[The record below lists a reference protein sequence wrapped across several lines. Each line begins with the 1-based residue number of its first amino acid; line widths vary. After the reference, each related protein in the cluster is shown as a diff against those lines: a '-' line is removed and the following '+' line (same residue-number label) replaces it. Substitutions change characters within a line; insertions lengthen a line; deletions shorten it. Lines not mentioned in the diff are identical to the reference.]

1 MNMSNLSL
9 QDFRKSAF
17 TLIELLVVI
26 AIIAILAAILFP
38 VFARA
43 RENARRSNCM
53 SNEKQLGLAALQY
66 TQDNDERLPGFYFT
80 YAPAAPGQQTWMN
93 RLNPYLKSTQIFKC
107 PSDSVLAVGGL
118 ATTQTSYC
126 YNWYYLSDN
135 LTGATSGGYSL
146 AAIANVAETVIF
158 AERTGVTGSASRYV
172 CGWNTS
178 LAIPTSPHL
187 EGGNFT
193 FLDGHVKWYPA
204 ANSIFSTVT
213 QWDRT

>member
-1 MNMSNLSL
+1 MLNVT
-9 QDFRKSAF
+9 FKHYRRSAF

-66 TQDNDERLPGFYFT
+66 AQDNDEKLPGFYFS

-93 RLNPYLKSTQIFKC
+93 RINPYLKSTQIFKC

-118 ATTQTSYC
+118 TTTQTSYC

-135 LTGATSGGYSL
+135 LTGPTSGGYSL

-158 AERTGVTGSASRYV
+158 AERTGVTGAASRYV

-178 LAIPTSPHL
+178 LAVPTVPHL
-187 EGGNFT
+187 GGSNFT
-193 FLDGHVKWYPA
+193 FLDGHVKWYPETNA
-204 ANSIFSTVT
+204 IFNKVGL
-213 QWDRT
+213 WDRD